1 MLVQAAAL
9 TGEDAKNV
17 PAIPPLPDPAGPD
30 SVMLAFSFLA
40 VLLLV
45 PVEIRRVVLPDVVRY
60 PPPGCDEAGRV
71 LASEIHEDPV
81 GDLGRVLSALSR
93 VLREARMRRAA
104 ALRLHVDGDP
114 AGIGEVAGEDVD
126 AGHVAGERDRVA
138 SPAVDLRR
146 DKHLPGTRDLLR
158 IHLFSRLLLD
168 GIPSTDPGRG
178 RIRCRRTRSG
188 RIRQPGRRD
197 RAAAPQLPAGPGRTG
212 VHRAAR

>member
-45 PVEIRRVVLPDVVRY
+45 PVELRRVVLPDVVTY

-71 LASEIHEDPV
+71 LASEIREDPV

-93 VLREARMRRAA
+93 VLREARMPRAA

-114 AGIGEVAGEDVD
+114 AGIGESQA
-126 AGHVAGERDRVA
+126 RM
-138 SPAVDLRR
+138 SM
-146 DKHLPGTRDLLR
+146 PGM
-158 IHLFSRLLLD
+158 
-168 GIPSTDPGRG
+168 
-178 RIRCRRTRSG
+178 
-188 RIRQPGRRD
+188 
-197 RAAAPQLPAGPGRTG
+197 LPANVT
-212 VHRAAR
+212 A